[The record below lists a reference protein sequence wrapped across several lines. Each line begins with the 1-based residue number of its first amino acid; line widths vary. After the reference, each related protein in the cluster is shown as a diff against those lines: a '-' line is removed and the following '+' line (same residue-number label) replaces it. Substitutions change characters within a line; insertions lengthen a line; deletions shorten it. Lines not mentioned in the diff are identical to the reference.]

1 LFCVLGVWDTWT
13 GKVVWVCISCRYFFF
28 LLNAM
33 IQLSCVFERERS
45 QLATPSITRSNFH
58 STFKIPFSYGRP

>member
-33 IQLSCVFERERS
+33 IQLSCVFEREKP
-45 QLATPSITRSNFH
+45 TCNPKYH
-58 STFKIPFSYGRP
+58 EK